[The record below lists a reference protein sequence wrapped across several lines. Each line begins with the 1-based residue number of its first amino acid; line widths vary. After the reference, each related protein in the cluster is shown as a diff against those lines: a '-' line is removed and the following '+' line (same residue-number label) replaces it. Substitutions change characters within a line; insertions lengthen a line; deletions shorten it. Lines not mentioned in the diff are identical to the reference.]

1 MYGHYGRNQA
11 PWPYAE
17 MLASLGSADISDY
30 KTLRFAAKGNGKTY
44 DVKVMRSAV
53 RDYAQFRVSFTAPKE
68 WTTIEVKLDDM
79 KQPDWGHKLG
89 KVWVDVSGISF
100 APTATFNDEDFDLSI
115 DDVEL
120 VK

>member
-1 MYGHYGRNQA
+1 
-11 PWPYAE
+11 

-30 KTLRFAAKGNGKTY
+30 KILRFAAKGNGKTY
-44 DVKVMRSAV
+44 DVKMMRSAV

-89 KVWVDVSGISF
+89 KVWVDVEREYSSHPPPRSTTRISIS
-100 APTATFNDEDFDLSI
+100 ASTTSSS
-115 DDVEL
+115 
-120 VK
+120 